1 MTEAGRHVLCIVE
14 AAQWTGIGESDVY
27 TVAYRDLAAV
37 VRDGPLTARQP
48 SREDLVG
55 HLRVME
61 QLMASQTVI
70 PVAYGT
76 VAATEDAVRENL
88 LAPHYD
94 DLRASLK
101 RLDGRVELGLKA
113 LWKDMGVV
121 FAELVAEQER
131 IRALRESIAAHPEAH
146 TRQEMIELGRMVAEA
161 LEAKRRAEGEAIL
174 GALSPLA
181 VEVRSGRLLG
191 EKMILNAAFL
201 VDREREAEF
210 DNRVG
215 GLGEAGA
222 SRLLFRYVGP
232 VPPFNFVQL
241 QNDDGGSAE

>member
-1 MTEAGRHVLCIVE
+1 MEAGRHVFCIVE
-14 AAQWTGIGESDVY
+14 AARWTGIGESDVY

-37 VRDGPLTARQP
+37 VRDRPVTDRQP

-61 QLMASQTVI
+61 QVMASQPVI

-76 VAATEDAVRENL
+76 VAPTEEAVRESL

-94 DLRASLK
+94 DLRASLD
-101 RLDGRVELGLKA
+101 RLDGRVELGLKV
-113 LWKDMGVV
+113 LWKEMGSI
-121 FAELVAEQER
+121 FAEIVVEQDT

-146 TRQEMIELGRMVAEA
+146 TRQEVIELGRMVAEA
-161 LEAKRRAEGEAIL
+161 LEAKRRAEGSELLGIL
-174 GALSPLA
+174 APLA

-210 DNRVG
+210 DDRVT

-222 SRLLFRYVGP
+222 ARLLFRYVGP
-232 VPPFNFVQL
+232 VPPFNFVNL
-241 QNDDGGSAE
+241 QNDDGGDAR